1 MRLVIFIFD
10 QAEVRRFIVRQAE
23 KGMWMR
29 GRRIWID
36 LYLLGEGKEGREVG
50 GKDSYDFWIKGRIF

>member
-1 MRLVIFIFD
+1 MD
-10 QAEVRRFIVRQAE
+10 E
-23 KGMWMR
+23 R
-29 GRRIWID
+29 GRIWID